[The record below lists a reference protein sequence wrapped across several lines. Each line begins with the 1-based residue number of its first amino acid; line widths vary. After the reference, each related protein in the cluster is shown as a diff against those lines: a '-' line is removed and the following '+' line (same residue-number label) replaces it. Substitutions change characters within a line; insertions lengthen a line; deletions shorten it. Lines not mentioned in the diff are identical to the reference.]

1 MKVLHIVG
9 NKIESSNGI
18 GRLLPEMIFMQN
30 KYSDMLECSLYCI
43 NDSFTS
49 EYFRVIL
56 EDDMSDDM
64 LDGFD
69 LFVFHGLYFYKYI
82 GLAKKILSKGKR
94 YFVKP
99 HSSLVIDAQKKS
111 RLKKALANILF
122 FKKFVKHADAVIF
135 TNEDEARNS
144 IQWNLNIIYEGNGIA
159 SIQTDNTKKR
169 GKVKPY
175 KLVYLSRIDFSHKGT
190 DILLDAL
197 YLLKHDKKISD
208 INLSFY
214 GKGSANEETMLI
226 NRIKE
231 LDLPGVSFEGPIYGQ
246 EKNDMFSE
254 KDIFILTS
262 RYEGFPMAVLEAL
275 DSGLPC
281 LVTKGVN
288 MTNIIERYQ
297 VGWECETNPADVA
310 SLISSVLETD
320 ELIINNMSEHARKYV
335 LEKHDWPSLVKYS
348 ESIYSGADKR
358 LM

>member
-1 MKVLHIVG
+1 
-9 NKIESSNGI
+9 
-18 GRLLPEMIFMQN
+18 
-30 KYSDMLECSLYCI
+30 MLCFYCI

-111 RLKKALANILF
+111 LSEEGVSKHFI

-169 GKVKPY
+169 VK
-175 KLVYLSRIDFSHKGT
+175 
-190 DILLDAL
+190 
-197 YLLKHDKKISD
+197 
-208 INLSFY
+208 
-214 GKGSANEETMLI
+214 
-226 NRIKE
+226 
-231 LDLPGVSFEGPIYGQ
+231 
-246 EKNDMFSE
+246 
-254 KDIFILTS
+254 
-262 RYEGFPMAVLEAL
+262 
-275 DSGLPC
+275 
-281 LVTKGVN
+281 
-288 MTNIIERYQ
+288 
-297 VGWECETNPADVA
+297 
-310 SLISSVLETD
+310 
-320 ELIINNMSEHARKYV
+320 
-335 LEKHDWPSLVKYS
+335 
-348 ESIYSGADKR
+348 
-358 LM
+358 